1 MSDRDKEFLLYYRRH
16 RVEDQQGYYFDRSA
30 WHQRRAN
37 TMIVAAGVLMFLSS
51 AASWW
56 GSQGGAVIWLVLAT
70 ALPAVSGA
78 IVAVRGLYEFER
90 NHSRFLN
97 TYYDLRRAAVE
108 TRPPDSAPAGELREA
123 TARYVAEI
131 ENLLS
136 RENRQ
141 WVSMMASSDKS
152 RRREGSQGQE
162 R

>member
-1 MSDRDKEFLLYYRRH
+1 MSERNKQFLHYYQRH
-16 RVEDQQGYYFDRSA
+16 RIEDQQGYYFDKSG

-37 TMIVAAGVLMFLSS
+37 ALIVAAGAVMFLSS

-56 GSQGGAVIWLVLAT
+56 GSQEGAPALWLVLAT

-90 NHSRFLN
+90 NHSRFLS
-97 TYYDLRRAAVE
+97 TYYDLRRAVVE
-108 TRPPDSAPAGELREA
+108 TRPPENVTDEKLREA
-123 TARYVAEI
+123 TARYVEEV

-141 WVSMMASSDKS
+141 WTSLMAKSDKS
-152 RRREGSQGQE
+152 RSPEGSQS
-162 R
+162 

>member
-1 MSDRDKEFLLYYRRH
+1 
-16 RVEDQQGYYFDRSA
+16 
-30 WHQRRAN
+30 
-37 TMIVAAGVLMFLSS
+37 MFLSS

-56 GSQGGAVIWLVLAT
+56 GSQGGASAIWLVLAT

-108 TRPPDSAPAGELREA
+108 TRPPDSATAGELREA

-141 WVSMMASSDKS
+141 WVSLMASSDKS
-152 RRREGSQGQE
+152 RRPEGSQD
-162 R
+162 

>member
-1 MSDRDKEFLLYYRRH
+1 MSDRDREFLLYYERH
-16 RVEDQQGYYFDRSA
+16 RIRGQEGYYHDKSA
-30 WHQRRAN
+30 WHLRRAN
-37 TMIVAAGVLMFLSS
+37 ALIVAAGVVMFLSS

-56 GSQGGAVIWLVLAT
+56 GSQGDASAIWLVLAT

-90 NHSRFLN
+90 NHSRFLS
-97 TYYDLRRAAVE
+97 TYYDLRQAALD
-108 TRPPDSAPAGELREA
+108 RPQADHMTAAQLREA

-141 WVSMMASSDKS
+141 WISLMAASKKS
-152 RRREGSQGQE
+152 RSPDSSRG
-162 R
+162 

>member
-37 TMIVAAGVLMFLSS
+37 ALIVAAGALMFLSS

-56 GSQGGAVIWLVLAT
+56 GSQGGASAIWLVLAT

-108 TRPPDSAPAGELREA
+108 TRPPDSATAGELREA

-141 WVSMMASSDKS
+141 WVSLMAFSDKS
-152 RRREGSQGQE
+152 RRPEGSQD
-162 R
+162 